1 MDFGLLLDE
10 HDFPG
15 SPGPRGLVLAHPFEG
30 KYYDYR
36 DPRVSS
42 SSSSRRPSGELQPYN
57 LNWTL
62 PHPGP
67 SVGQHSARRPLQQH
81 LALENILLLPA
92 SSGDISQR
100 DKNGCKCQT
109 TKGQIS

>member
-1 MDFGLLLDE
+1 MSYE
-10 HDFPG
+10 HDLAG

-36 DPRVSS
+36 DHRVSFNLTICIGPFLILPPICWATLCQTPFATTFGFGKIFCS
-42 SSSSRRPSGELQPYN
+42 SSLG
-57 LNWTL
+57 
-62 PHPGP
+62 
-67 SVGQHSARRPLQQH
+67 
-81 LALENILLLPA
+81 
-92 SSGDISQR
+92 GDISQR

>member
-1 MDFGLLLDE
+1 MDFSTLDLA
-10 HDFPG
+10 G

-36 DPRVSS
+36 DPRVS
-42 SSSSRRPSGELQPYN
+42 PKPYN

-62 PHPGP
+62 PHSGP
-67 SVGQHSARRPLQQH
+67 PICWAT
-81 LALENILLLPA
+81 LAPDALCNNIWLWKNILLLLG
-92 SSGDISQR
+92 GDISQR